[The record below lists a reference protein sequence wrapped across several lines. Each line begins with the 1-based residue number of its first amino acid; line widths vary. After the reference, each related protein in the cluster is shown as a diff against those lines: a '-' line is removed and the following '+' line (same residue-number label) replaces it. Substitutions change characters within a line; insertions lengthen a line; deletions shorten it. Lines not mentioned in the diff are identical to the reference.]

1 MVGRP
6 AVCVCVCVW
15 EGGGGN
21 GEAEEVYAEYDAA
34 KPSKLI
40 GLLKSPSSYPLSA
53 PTASAFERVC
63 VGGGPTAVTTP
74 VAAVAAVT
82 AAVPPL

>member
-1 MVGRP
+1 M
-6 AVCVCVCVW
+6 
-15 EGGGGN
+15 
-21 GEAEEVYAEYDAA
+21 YAEYVAA
-34 KPSKLI
+34 EPSKLI
-40 GLLKSPSSYPLSA
+40 GLLKSPNSCPLSA
-53 PTASAFERVC
+53 STASAFERVC